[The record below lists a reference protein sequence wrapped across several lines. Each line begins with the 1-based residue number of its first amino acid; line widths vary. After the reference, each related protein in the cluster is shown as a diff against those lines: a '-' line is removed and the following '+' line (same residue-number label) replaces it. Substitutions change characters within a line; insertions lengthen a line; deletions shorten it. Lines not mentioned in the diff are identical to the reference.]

1 MLLVLAFELFPADMV
16 MVVLVVLYVSA
27 GILTVREAVAGFSN
41 EGVLTVTVLFAAAAG
56 IHKTGALNL
65 LFGRIL
71 GKPRSTESAQMRL
84 MIPLAIVSAFLNNT
98 PIVSG

>member
-1 MLLVLAFELFPADMV
+1 MV
-16 MVVLVVLYVSA
+16 MVLLVVVYVSA

-56 IHKTGALNL
+56 IHKTGALTK

-71 GKPRSTESAQMRL
+71 GKPRSMQSAQMRL
-84 MIPLAIVSAFLNNT
+84 MIPVAFVSAFLNNT
-98 PIVSG
+98 PIVAM